1 MASKT
6 VTRCIYKDLYGKPYK
21 LDWVAKVV
29 FLIQMP
35 LTFGG
40 RCNHYLWDIRLKI
53 HRSPKFREQSL
64 TIGWGGGE
72 GWYYL
77 KNAGPKILAPLR
89 LTAQNPAPSK
99 NVCPQN
105 CNPPLTTFW
114 VFECYMVRIHISV
127 TLRQLFHW
135 NKKVLLFTIFSGVEA
150 ESLIWILIFMIP
162 VVFYL
167 NDSWFSSRFTIHE
180 DSWSPIHLMMFSLAT

>member
-53 HRSPKFREQSL
+53 HRSPNFREQSL
-64 TIGWGGGE
+64 TIGWGGGGEE

-105 CNPPLTTFW
+105 CNPPLITFW

-135 NKKVLLFTIFSGVEA
+135 NKKVLLFHVKALLIFSQSECFLTVRFSFEYA
-150 ESLIWILIFMIP
+150 ILFILLARPSYFKHCLIFQ
-162 VVFYL
+162 
-167 NDSWFSSRFTIHE
+167 
-180 DSWSPIHLMMFSLAT
+180 